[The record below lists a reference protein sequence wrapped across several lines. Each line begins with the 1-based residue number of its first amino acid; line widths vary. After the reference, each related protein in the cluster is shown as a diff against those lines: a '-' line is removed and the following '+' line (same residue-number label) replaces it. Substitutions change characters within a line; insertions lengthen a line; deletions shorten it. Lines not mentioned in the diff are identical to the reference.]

1 MTVLLVLCTLVI
13 FLIADYAVQKAR
25 LAQAAAEVKSWDAER
40 IPFALPA
47 GITLASNHLWLKVEQ
62 GVATIGLDGF
72 LGRMLGTVES
82 VMLPNV
88 GATVTP
94 VTVNIAL
101 CDGDRSVQLAAPV
114 VGQILEVNPAVLKDP
129 ALARRDPYGTGWL
142 MKVRT
147 DGRSPSAARIL
158 SGTAAAAWLRE
169 QTEQAKEFLAGV
181 MPAPQLATLQDGG
194 VPAEG
199 VLQQCDARVWKKFEQ
214 RFAVLEHSDRPTT

>member
-25 LAQAAAEVKSWDAER
+25 LARAAADVKSWDAER

-47 GITLASNHLWLKVEQ
+47 GVALAPNHLWLKVEQ

-72 LGRMLGTVES
+72 LGRMLGTVEA
-82 VMLPNV
+82 VMMPEV

-94 VTVNIAL
+94 VTLNIAL
-101 CDGDRSVQLAAPV
+101 CDRDRSVQLASPV
-114 VGQILEVNPAVLKDP
+114 VGQILELNPGVLKDP
-129 ALARRDPYGTGWL
+129 ALARRDPYGAGWL

-147 DGRSPSAARIL
+147 DRRARVAAHIVE
-158 SGTAAAAWLRE
+158 GNAAAAWLRE
-169 QTEQAKEFLAGV
+169 QTAQVKEFLAGV
-181 MPAPQLATLQDGG
+181 MPAPALATLQDGG

-214 RFAVLEHSDRPTT
+214 RFAVLERPDRPTT

>member
-13 FLIADYAVQKAR
+13 FLIADYAVQKTR
-25 LAQAAAEVKSWDAER
+25 LARAAAEVKSWDAER

-47 GITLASNHLWLKVEQ
+47 GIALAPNHLWLKVEQ

-82 VMLPNV
+82 VVLPDV

-94 VTVNIAL
+94 VTANIAL

-114 VGQILEVNPAVLKDP
+114 VGQILEVNSGVLKDP
-129 ALARRDPYGTGWL
+129 ALARRDPYGAGWL

-147 DGRSPSAARIL
+147 DRRSRSASRIL
-158 SGTAAAAWLRE
+158 TGTAAAGWLRD
-169 QTEQAKEFLAGV
+169 QTALAKEFLAGV

-199 VLQQCDARVWKKFEQ
+199 VLQQCDAHVWKKFEQ
-214 RFAVLEHSDRPTT
+214 RFAVLDSSDRPTT